1 MNLIKDL
8 QSVDDPNNLGSAPL
22 SVRITLLIVIV
33 VAVLGLAYYLD
44 IQNLQ
49 AQLETE
55 RAKEP
60 TFKSQIIEK
69 QQLAANLDAYKVQL
83 VEMEQT
89 LQSILRQLPNKKEI
103 ENLIVDVAQTSL
115 ADGLKNVQ
123 IQALPEVHFDYYAE
137 APYVLRFQGTYH
149 QLAKFV
155 SDASA
160 LPRIITLHNFA
171 TITPSADFAK
181 NKELNLKIT
190 AKTYRYLDDEELKQK
205 AAATPAASAKK
216 R

>member
-1 MNLIKDL
+1 MNLIKDF

-22 SVRITLLIVIV
+22 SVRITLLVLV
-33 VAVLGLAYYLD
+33 VAAVLGAAYYVD
-44 IQNLQ
+44 VQSLQ
-49 AQLETE
+49 TQLEAE

-60 TFKSQIIEK
+60 ELKNKITEK

-83 VEMEQT
+83 VEMEQVFNT
-89 LQSILRQLPNKKEI
+89 ILRQLPSKKEI

-123 IQALPEVHFDYYAE
+123 IQALPEVPFDYYAE

-171 TITPSADFAK
+171 TITPTAGFAK
-181 NKELNLKIT
+181 DKQLDLKIT
-190 AKTYRYLDDEELKQK
+190 AKTYRYLDDEEIEQR
-205 AAATPAASAKK
+205 ATVKPAGSAKK
-216 R
+216 

>member
-1 MNLIKDL
+1 MNLIKDF
-8 QSVDDPNNLGSAPL
+8 QSVDDPNNLGSAPI
-22 SVRITLLIVIV
+22 SVRIALQVLIV
-33 VAVLGLAYYLD
+33 VAVLGAAYYFD
-44 IQNLQ
+44 VQNLQ
-49 AQLETE
+49 TQLEAE

-60 TFKSQIIEK
+60 ELKDKIVEK

-83 VEMEQT
+83 IEMEQVFNT
-89 LQSILRQLPNKKEI
+89 VLRQLPSKKEI

-123 IQALPEVHFDYYAE
+123 IQALPEVPFDYYAE

-171 TITPSADFAK
+171 TITPTADFAK
-181 NKELNLKIT
+181 NKELDLKIT
-190 AKTYRYLDDEELKQK
+190 AKTYRYLDDEEIKQQ
-205 AAATPAASAKK
+205 AALAKPAGSAK
-216 R
+216 

>member
-1 MNLIKDL
+1 MNLIKDF

-22 SVRITLLIVIV
+22 SVRITLLVLIFA
-33 VAVLGLAYYLD
+33 AVLGAAYYVD
-44 IQNLQ
+44 VQNLQ
-49 AQLETE
+49 VQLETE

-60 TFKSQIIEK
+60 DLKSKITEK

-83 VEMEQT
+83 VEMEQVFNT
-89 LQSILRQLPNKKEI
+89 ILRQLPSKKEI

-115 ADGLKNVQ
+115 ADGLTNVQ
-123 IQALPEVHFDYYAE
+123 IQALPEVPFDYYAE

-155 SDASA
+155 SDAAA

-171 TITPSADFAK
+171 TITPTPDFAK
-181 NKELNLKIT
+181 NKELDLKIT
-190 AKTYRYLDDEELKQK
+190 AKTYRYLDDEEIQQR
-205 AAATPAASAKK
+205 ASATPAGTAQ
-216 R
+216 

>member
-1 MNLIKDL
+1 MNLIKDF

-22 SVRITLLIVIV
+22 SVRITLLVLIV
-33 VAVLGLAYYLD
+33 VAVLGLSYYVD
-44 IQNLQ
+44 IQHLQ
-49 AQLETE
+49 LQLETE

-60 TFKSQIIEK
+60 DLKAKIVEK
-69 QQLAANLDAYKVQL
+69 QQLAANLDAYKAQL

-89 LQSILRQLPNKKEI
+89 LHAILRQLPSKKEI

-115 ADGLKNVQ
+115 ADGLENVQ
-123 IQALPEVHFDYYAE
+123 IQALPEVRHDYYAE
-137 APYVLRFQGTYH
+137 APYTLRFEGSYH

-155 SDASA
+155 SDAAA

-171 TITPSADFAK
+171 TITPSKDFAK
-181 NKELNLKIT
+181 NKVLDLKIT
-190 AKTYRYLDDEELKQK
+190 AKTYRYLDDEELKQNAPPAGGK
-205 AAATPAASAKK
+205 AK

>member
-1 MNLIKDL
+1 MNLIKDF

-22 SVRITLLIVIV
+22 SVRITLLVLIV
-33 VAVLGLAYYLD
+33 VAVLGLSYYVD
-44 IQNLQ
+44 IQHLQ
-49 AQLETE
+49 LQLETE

-60 TFKSQIIEK
+60 DLKAKIVEK
-69 QQLAANLDAYKVQL
+69 QQLAANLDAYKAQL

-89 LQSILRQLPNKKEI
+89 LHAILRQLPSKKEI

-115 ADGLKNVQ
+115 ADGLANVQ
-123 IQALPEVHFDYYAE
+123 IQALPEVRHDYYAE
-137 APYVLRFQGTYH
+137 APYTLRFQGSYH

-155 SDASA
+155 SDAAA

-171 TITPSADFAK
+171 TITPSKDFAK
-181 NKELNLKIT
+181 NKVLDLKIT
-190 AKTYRYLDDEELKQK
+190 AKTYRYLDDEELKQNAPPAGGK
-205 AAATPAASAKK
+205 AK

>member
-1 MNLIKDL
+1 MNLIKDF

-22 SVRITLLIVIV
+22 SVRITLLVAIF
-33 VAVLGLAYYLD
+33 VAVLGAAYYFD
-44 IQNLQ
+44 VQHLQ
-49 AQLETE
+49 VQLESE

-60 TFKSQIIEK
+60 GLKDQIIEK
-69 QQLAANLDAYKVQL
+69 QQLAANLDAYKAQL
-83 VEMEQT
+83 IEMEQT
-89 LQSILRQLPNKKEI
+89 LQAILRQLPNKKEI

-123 IQALPEVHFDYYAE
+123 IQALPEVPYDYYAE
-137 APYVLRFQGTYH
+137 APYVLRFEGTYH

-171 TITPSADFAK
+171 TITPTKDFAK
-181 NKELNLKIT
+181 DKVLDLKIT
-190 AKTYRYLDDEELKQK
+190 AKTYRYLDDEEIKQR
-205 AAATPAASAKK
+205 APATPAGGAKK
-216 R
+216 

>member
-1 MNLIKDL
+1 MNLIKDF

-22 SVRITLLIVIV
+22 SVRITLLVVIFA
-33 VAVLGLAYYLD
+33 AVLGAAYYFD
-44 IQNLQ
+44 VQNLQ
-49 AQLETE
+49 AQLESE
-55 RAKEP
+55 RSKEP
-60 TFKSQIIEK
+60 DLKNKITEK

-83 VEMEQT
+83 VEMEQVFNT
-89 LQSILRQLPNKKEI
+89 ILRQLPSKKEI

-123 IQALPEVHFDYYAE
+123 IQALPEVPFDYYAE

-171 TITPSADFAK
+171 TITPTADFAK
-181 NKELNLKIT
+181 DKQLDFKIT
-190 AKTYRYLDDEELKQK
+190 AKTYRYLDDEEIKQR
-205 AAATPAASAKK
+205 APATPAGSAKK
-216 R
+216 

>member
-1 MNLIKDL
+1 MNLIKDF
-8 QSVDDPNNLGSAPL
+8 QSVDDPNNLGSAPI
-22 SVRITLLIVIV
+22 SVRVTLLVLIV
-33 VAVLGLAYYLD
+33 VAVLGGAYYFD
-44 IQNLQ
+44 IQHMQ

-60 TFKSQIIEK
+60 ELKDKVVEK
-69 QQLAANLDAYKVQL
+69 QQLAANLDAYKAQL

-89 LQSILRQLPNKKEI
+89 LQAILRQLPNKKEI

-123 IQALPEVHFDYYAE
+123 IQALPEVPFDYYAE

-171 TITPSADFAK
+171 TITPTPDFSK
-181 NKELNLKIT
+181 NKELDLKIT
-190 AKTYRYLDDEELKQK
+190 AKTYRYLDAEEIKQRT
-205 AAATPAASAKK
+205 ATTPAVAGS
-216 R
+216 

>member
-1 MNLIKDL
+1 MNLIKDF
-8 QSVDDPNNLGSAPL
+8 QSVDDPNNLGSAPI
-22 SVRITLLIVIV
+22 SVRVTLLVLIIA
-33 VAVLGLAYYLD
+33 AVLGGAYQLD
-44 IQNLQ
+44 ISALQ
-49 AQLETE
+49 AQLETD
-55 RAKEP
+55 RAKEQELK
-60 TFKSQIIEK
+60 TSITSK
-69 QQLAANLDAYKVQL
+69 QQLVANLDAYRTQL

-89 LQSILRQLPNKKEI
+89 FNTILRQLPSKKEI

-115 ADGLKNVQ
+115 ADGLTNIQ
-123 IQALPEVHFDYYAE
+123 IQALPEVPYDYYAE

-171 TITPSADFAK
+171 TITPSSDFAK
-181 NKELNLKIT
+181 NKELDLKIT

-205 AAATPAASAKK
+205 APATPAGGAKS
-216 R
+216 

>member
-1 MNLIKDL
+1 MNLIKDF

-22 SVRITLLIVIV
+22 SVRITLLVLTV
-33 VAVLGLAYYLD
+33 VAVLGAAYYFD

-49 AQLETE
+49 TQLEIE
-55 RAKEP
+55 RSKEP
-60 TFKSQIIEK
+60 DHKNKIIEK

-83 VEMEQT
+83 VEMEQVFNT
-89 LQSILRQLPNKKEI
+89 ILRQLPSKKEI

-123 IQALPEVHFDYYAE
+123 IQALPEVPFDYYAE

-171 TITPSADFAK
+171 TITPTADFAK
-181 NKELNLKIT
+181 DKQLDLKIT
-190 AKTYRYLDDEELKQK
+190 AKTYRYLDDEEIKQR
-205 AAATPAASAKK
+205 APAKPAGSAKK
-216 R
+216 

>member
-1 MNLIKDL
+1 MNLIKDF
-8 QSVDDPNNLGSAPL
+8 QSVDDPNSLGSAPI
-22 SVRITLLIVIV
+22 SVRVTLLALIVAAI
-33 VAVLGLAYYLD
+33 LGGAYQLD
-44 IQNLQ
+44 ISALQ
-49 AQLETE
+49 DQLEAV
-55 RAKEP
+55 RAKEQNL
-60 TFKSQIIEK
+60 KSGITEK
-69 QQLAANLDAYKVQL
+69 QQLVANLDAYKTQL

-89 LQSILRQLPNKKEI
+89 FNSILRQLPSKKEI

-115 ADGLKNVQ
+115 ADGLTNIQ

-171 TITPSADFAK
+171 TITPSSDFAK
-181 NKELNLKIT
+181 NKELDLKIT

-205 AAATPAASAKK
+205 APATPAGGAK

>member
-1 MNLIKDL
+1 MNLIKDF

-22 SVRITLLIVIV
+22 SVRVTLLALIV
-33 VAVLGLAYYLD
+33 VAVLGATYYFD
-44 IQNLQ
+44 IQDMQL
-49 AQLETE
+49 QLESE

-60 TFKSQIIEK
+60 ELKTKIEEK
-69 QQLAANLDAYKVQL
+69 QQLAANLDAYKAQL
-83 VEMEQT
+83 AEMEQT
-89 LQSILRQLPNKKEI
+89 LQAILRQLPNKKEI

-123 IQALPEVHFDYYAE
+123 IQALPEVPFDYYAE

-171 TITPSADFAK
+171 TITPSPDFAK
-181 NKELNLKIT
+181 NKELDLKIT

-205 AAATPAASAKK
+205 AAANPAAGAGS
-216 R
+216 

>member
-1 MNLIKDL
+1 MNLIKDF

-22 SVRITLLIVIV
+22 SVRITLLVVIFA
-33 VAVLGLAYYLD
+33 AVLGAAYYFD
-44 IQNLQ
+44 VQNLQ
-49 AQLETE
+49 AQLESE
-55 RAKEP
+55 RSMEP
-60 TFKSQIIEK
+60 DLKNKITEK

-83 VEMEQT
+83 VEMEQVFNT
-89 LQSILRQLPNKKEI
+89 ILRQLPSKKEI

-123 IQALPEVHFDYYAE
+123 IQALPEVPFDYYAE
-137 APYVLRFQGTYH
+137 APYVLRFHGTYH

-171 TITPSADFAK
+171 TITPTADFAK
-181 NKELNLKIT
+181 DKQLDFKIT
-190 AKTYRYLDDEELKQK
+190 AKTYRYLDDEEIKQR
-205 AAATPAASAKK
+205 APATPAGSAKK
-216 R
+216 

>member
-1 MNLIKDL
+1 MNLIKDF

-22 SVRITLLIVIV
+22 SVRITLLVLIV
-33 VAVLGLAYYLD
+33 VAVLGLSYYVD
-44 IQNLQ
+44 IQHLQ
-49 AQLETE
+49 LQLETE

-60 TFKSQIIEK
+60 DLKAKIVEK
-69 QQLAANLDAYKVQL
+69 QQLAANLDAYKAQL

-89 LQSILRQLPNKKEI
+89 LHAILRQLPSKKEI

-115 ADGLKNVQ
+115 ADGLANVQ
-123 IQALPEVHFDYYAE
+123 IQALPEVRHDYYAE
-137 APYVLRFQGTYH
+137 APYTLRFEGSYH

-155 SDASA
+155 SDAAA

-171 TITPSADFAK
+171 TITPSKDFAK
-181 NKELNLKIT
+181 NKVLDLKIT
-190 AKTYRYLDDEELKQK
+190 AKTYRYLDDEELKQNAPPAGGK
-205 AAATPAASAKK
+205 AK

>member
-1 MNLIKDL
+1 MNLIKDF

-22 SVRITLLIVIV
+22 SVRVTLLALIV
-33 VAVLGLAYYLD
+33 VAVLGATYYFD
-44 IQNLQ
+44 IQDMQL
-49 AQLETE
+49 QLESE

-60 TFKSQIIEK
+60 ELKTKIEEK
-69 QQLAANLDAYKVQL
+69 QQLAANLDAYKAQL
-83 VEMEQT
+83 AEMEQT
-89 LQSILRQLPNKKEI
+89 LQAILRQLPNKKEI

-123 IQALPEVHFDYYAE
+123 IQALPEVPFDYYAE

-171 TITPSADFAK
+171 TITPSPDFAK
-181 NKELNLKIT
+181 NKELDLKIT

-205 AAATPAASAKK
+205 AATTPAAGAGS
-216 R
+216 

>member
-1 MNLIKDL
+1 MNLIKDF
-8 QSVDDPNNLGSAPL
+8 QSVDDPNNLGSAPI
-22 SVRITLLIVIV
+22 SVRITLLVLTV
-33 VAVLGLAYYLD
+33 VAVLGAAYYFD

-49 AQLETE
+49 TQLEVE
-55 RAKEP
+55 RSKEP
-60 TFKSQIIEK
+60 DLKNKIAEK

-83 VEMEQT
+83 VEMEQVFNT
-89 LQSILRQLPNKKEI
+89 ILRQLPSKKEI

-123 IQALPEVHFDYYAE
+123 IQAQPEVPFDYYAE
-137 APYVLRFQGTYH
+137 APYVLRFQGSYH

-171 TITPSADFAK
+171 TITPTADFAK
-181 NKELNLKIT
+181 DKQLDLKII
-190 AKTYRYLDDEELKQK
+190 AKTYRYLDDDEIKQR
-205 AAATPAASAKK
+205 APAKPAGNAKK
-216 R
+216 

>member
-1 MNLIKDL
+1 MNLIKDF

-22 SVRITLLIVIV
+22 SVRVTLLALIM
-33 VAVLGLAYYLD
+33 VAVLGATYYFD
-44 IQNLQ
+44 IQHMQL
-49 AQLETE
+49 QLESE

-60 TFKSQIIEK
+60 ELKAKIVEK
-69 QQLAANLDAYKVQL
+69 QQLAANLDAYKAQL
-83 VEMEQT
+83 AEMEQT
-89 LQSILRQLPNKKEI
+89 LQAILRQLPNKKEI

-123 IQALPEVHFDYYAE
+123 IQALPEVPFDYYAE

-155 SDASA
+155 SDAAA

-171 TITPSADFAK
+171 TITPSPDFAK
-181 NKELNLKIT
+181 NKELDLKIT

-205 AAATPAASAKK
+205 AAATPAAGAGS
-216 R
+216 

>member
-1 MNLIKDL
+1 MNLIKDF
-8 QSVDDPNNLGSAPL
+8 QSVDDPNNLGSAPI
-22 SVRITLLIVIV
+22 SVRITILVLIV
-33 VAVLGLAYYLD
+33 VAVLGAAYYVD
-44 IQNLQ
+44 VQNLQ
-49 AQLETE
+49 TQLEAE

-60 TFKSQIIEK
+60 ELKDKIVEK

-83 VEMEQT
+83 VEMKQVFNT
-89 LQSILRQLPNKKEI
+89 VLRQLPSKKEI

-123 IQALPEVHFDYYAE
+123 IQALPEVPFDYYAE

-155 SDASA
+155 SDAAA

-171 TITPSADFAK
+171 TITPTADFAK
-181 NKELNLKIT
+181 NKELDLKIT
-190 AKTYRYLDDEELKQK
+190 AKTYRYLDDEEIKQQ
-205 AAATPAASAKK
+205 AALAKPAGSAK
-216 R
+216 

>member
-1 MNLIKDL
+1 MNLIKDF

-22 SVRITLLIVIV
+22 SVRVTLLALIV
-33 VAVLGLAYYLD
+33 VAVLGATYYFD
-44 IQNLQ
+44 IQDMQL
-49 AQLETE
+49 QLESE

-60 TFKSQIIEK
+60 ELKTKIEEK
-69 QQLAANLDAYKVQL
+69 QQLAANLDAYKAQL
-83 VEMEQT
+83 AEMEQT
-89 LQSILRQLPNKKEI
+89 LQAILRQLPNKKEI

-123 IQALPEVHFDYYAE
+123 IQALPEVPFDYYAE

-155 SDASA
+155 SDAAA

-171 TITPSADFAK
+171 TITPSPDFAK
-181 NKELNLKIT
+181 NKELDLKIT

-205 AAATPAASAKK
+205 AAANPAAGAGS
-216 R
+216 

>member
-22 SVRITLLIVIV
+22 SVRIALLLLV
-33 VAVLGLAYYLD
+33 VAAVLGAAYYFD
-44 IQNLQ
+44 VQSLQ
-49 AQLETE
+49 AQLESE
-55 RAKEP
+55 RSKEP
-60 TFKSQIIEK
+60 DLKNKIVEK
-69 QQLAANLDAYKVQL
+69 QQLAANLNAYKVQI
-83 VEMEQT
+83 VEMEQVFNT
-89 LQSILRQLPNKKEI
+89 ILRQLPGKKEI

-123 IQALPEVHFDYYAE
+123 IQALPEVPFDYYAE

-171 TITPSADFAK
+171 TITPTTDFAK
-181 NKELNLKIT
+181 DKQLDFKIT
-190 AKTYRYLDDEELKQK
+190 AKTYRYLDDEEVKQR
-205 AAATPAASAKK
+205 APAKPAVSAKK
-216 R
+216 